1 MNHLQ
6 CNSREHRLLDCGFDN
21 ITDGHDEDWGVSCRN
36 GNNILCLC
44 YECVH
49 TLIYLLSSSFSN

>member
-21 ITDGHDEDWGVSCRN
+21 ITDGHHEDWGVSCRN
-36 GNNILCLC
+36 GKNISYAFVMNVC
-44 YECVH
+44 
-49 TLIYLLSSSFSN
+49 TL